1 MIALSQ
7 PSAQS
12 DPLLVMPAAPVTQHD
27 VLTLAIDG
35 FVIAREG
42 LTALEHTRDLLRA
55 AVADCSRLLEVAPPI
70 DAD

>member
-1 MIALSQ
+1 
-7 PSAQS
+7 
-12 DPLLVMPAAPVTQHD
+12 MPAAPVTQHD